1 MTVSV
6 RSSPSSGFRHE
17 AMLYAGSHQFIDR
30 TLPFIQEGVRADEA
44 VLVVVSEPKIGLLKD
59 RLGSDAGSVS
69 FAVMEEIGANPAR
82 IIPAWQDFVETGL
95 ERKQGMRG
103 IGEPIWPSRTP
114 SELAECHHHEALLNR
129 AFASV
134 PRFWLMC
141 PYDTGTLQPDVIEH
155 LARTHPVVDSGLGG
169 VASPSY
175 DEARARQEPFTDPLP
190 PPAPSFHELRYAKE
204 SLGRLRRWVRGH
216 ALSAGL
222 DEEARQDLVLA
233 AAEVATNSVLHGGG
247 SGRAR
252 LWIDDRDLVCE
263 FTDRG
268 HITEPLV
275 GRVLPRS
282 ALAHGRGLWMVNQL
296 CDLVQIR
303 STRGQTVV
311 RLHKFIGGVEGQRDG
326 NAAIG

>member
-1 MTVSV
+1 M
-6 RSSPSSGFRHE
+6 
-17 AMLYAGSHQFIDR
+17 
-30 TLPFIQEGVRADEA
+30 
-44 VLVVVSEPKIGLLKD
+44 LVVVSEPKIDQLKD
-59 RLGSDAGSVS
+59 RLGSDAGAVS

-82 IIPAWQDFVETGL
+82 IIPAWQDFVDTGL
-95 ERKQGMRG
+95 ERKRGMRG
-103 IGEPIWPSRTP
+103 IGEPTWPSRTP
-114 SELAECHHHEALLNR
+114 SELAECHHHEALLNS

-141 PYDTGTLQPDVIEH
+141 PYDTGAMQPEVIER
-155 LARTHPVVDSGLGG
+155 LSRTHPVVDSGHGG

-175 DEARARQEPFTDPLP
+175 DEARARQEHFRDPLP
-190 PPAPSFHELRYAKE
+190 PPATSFHEMRYDKE
-204 SLGRLRRWVRGH
+204 SLSGLRRWVTGH

-222 DEEARQDLVLA
+222 DEEARQDLILA

-268 HITEPLV
+268 HISEPMV
-275 GRVLPRS
+275 GRVLPGS

-303 STRGQTVV
+303 STEGQTVV
-311 RLHKFIGGVEGQRDG
+311 RLHKSIVGAEGQGDG
-326 NAAIG
+326 NAAVG